1 MVKRLAS
8 NFCEV
13 INLLLPVFIL
23 ISSIIFLVIKYIRIY
38 AKEDYEV
45 IGNGVVN
52 DTDNDFEIE
61 SSDLKINGV

>member
-23 ISSIIFLVIKYIRIY
+23 ISSIILVIKYIRIY

-52 DTDNDFEIE
+52 DTDDDFEIE
-61 SSDLKINGV
+61 SWDLKINGV